1 MQENNQPTKPDAAS
15 DPYYWRLPT
24 RAAIRYTEQAL
35 QLIQVRL
42 DNLFPTAMNL
52 EEIAYAKKAR
62 DALQKAYKEL
72 QPIRNI

>member
-1 MQENNQPTKPDAAS
+1 MQETNQPTKPDAAS

-24 RAAIRYTEQAL
+24 RAAIRYTEQAIE
-35 QLIQVRL
+35 LIQSRL
-42 DNLFPTAMNL
+42 DMLFPNTANL
-52 EEIAYAKKAR
+52 EEISYAKKAR

>member
-24 RAAIRYTEQAL
+24 RAAIRDTEKAL

-42 DNLFPTAMNL
+42 GNLFPTAMNL

-62 DALQKAYKEL
+62 EALQKAYKEL

>member
-1 MQENNQPTKPDAAS
+1 MMQETNQVTKPNTAS

-35 QLIQVRL
+35 ETIQARIDIINPL
-42 DNLFPTAMNL
+42 TNL
-52 EEIAYAKKAR
+52 EEMAYLKKAR